1 MTDTYS
7 RACTEVLIILKYY
20 LSKTEFNKIPKDKI
34 EFFEKN
40 KDKNYDYQIDKNV
53 PLEKQTISE
62 MANSI
67 IITLYRDYFATD
79 KQKEILNKILI
90 LNDAKKEKQ
99 KKIKYK
105 QNVSEHV
112 PKENVELEKTE
123 PKELI
128 KIENNNILKRMKD
141 FIMYIIEKI
150 KIHNVLF

>member
-53 PLEKQTISE
+53 PLEKQKISE

-67 IITLYRDYFATD
+67 IITLYRDYFTTE

-99 KKIKYK
+99 KKTRYK
-105 QNVSEHV
+105 QNIFENI
-112 PKENVELEKTE
+112 PKENIELKKTE
-123 PKELI
+123 PPELI

-141 FIMYIIEKI
+141 FIMYIIKKI
-150 KIHNVLF
+150 K

>member
-53 PLEKQTISE
+53 PLEKQKISE

-67 IITLYRDYFATD
+67 IITLYRDYFTTE

-99 KKIKYK
+99 KKTRYK
-105 QNVSEHV
+105 QNIFENI
-112 PKENVELEKTE
+112 PKENIELKKTE

-141 FIMYIIEKI
+141 FIMYIIKNI
-150 KIHNVLF
+150 K

>member
-1 MTDTYS
+1 MIDTYS

-20 LSKTEFNKIPKDKI
+20 LSKTEFDKIPKEKI

-40 KDKNYDYQIDKNV
+40 KDKDYNYQIDKNV

-67 IITLYRDYFATD
+67 IITLYRDYFATE

-90 LNDAKKEKQ
+90 LNDTKKEKQ
-99 KKIKYK
+99 KKIKYE
-105 QNVSEHV
+105 QNIFENI
-112 PKENVELEKTE
+112 PKESVELEKTE

-128 KIENNNILKRMKD
+128 KIANDNILKRLKD
-141 FIMYIIEKI
+141 FIMYIIK
-150 KIHNVLF
+150 KHKK

>member
-1 MTDTYS
+1 MIDAYS
-7 RACTEVLIILKYY
+7 RACTEVLVILKYY
-20 LSKTEFNKIPKDKI
+20 LSKAEFDGIPKQKI

-53 PLEKQTISE
+53 PLEKQKISE

-67 IITLYRDYFATD
+67 IITLYRDYFATE

-99 KKIKYK
+99 KKIKYE
-105 QNVSEHV
+105 QNVFENI
-112 PKENVELEKTE
+112 PKASVENEKTE

-128 KIENNNILKRMKD
+128 KIENSNILTRMRDFMKRL
-141 FIMYIIEKI
+141 I
-150 KIHNVLF
+150 KNRG

>member
-53 PLEKQTISE
+53 PLEKQKISE

-67 IITLYRDYFATD
+67 IITLYRDYFTTE

-99 KKIKYK
+99 KKTRYK
-105 QNVSEHV
+105 QNIFENI
-112 PKENVELEKTE
+112 PKENIELKKTE

-141 FIMYIIEKI
+141 FIMYIIKKI
-150 KIHNVLF
+150 K